1 MALVLSLPLIFIQP
15 GVNFQ
20 PLAYPELFKC
30 QDKNCLSSLHE
41 RISKLSPLPSLQRT
55 KHRDARSSKL
65 TDSRLNKVK
74 SVNIHQESDGI
85 DSEESDSSSSDPTN
99 RSHDNRSNENRS
111 NAIGIIGVTTRTV
124 SNNRRRWQRRL
135 DLNLTFYSPEQ

>member
-1 MALVLSLPLIFIQP
+1 M
-15 GVNFQ
+15 
-20 PLAYPELFKC
+20 
-30 QDKNCLSSLHE
+30 
-41 RISKLSPLPSLQRT
+41 
-55 KHRDARSSKL
+55 
-65 TDSRLNKVK
+65 TDSRLYKAK

-99 RSHDNRSNENRS
+99 CSDENRKNENRNNENRS
-111 NAIGIIGVTTRTV
+111 NAIGIIGVMTRTV